1 MVGRII
7 EVTEEEWLQ
16 KSRLNDFAQKIL
28 ANPEAAP
35 HLEKAAKIVDPN
47 IATPRLNQQ
56 AAAQAPFN
64 AISEELSKLNK
75 RLDEEA
81 IARANQATID
91 AAAAKANAGIADLR
105 KDGWNDT
112 GIAEIQKVMTERGI
126 ADPRDAAIVLE
137 RLHPPA
143 SVSMPGSNGSFNFNE
158 VVHAAKTDDDIAGL
172 LKTMGK
178 ESNGLDAISNKMIA
192 DTLADVRSGQR

>member
-1 MVGRII
+1 MSIR
-7 EVTEEEWLQ
+7 EVTEEEYQRLT
-16 KSRLNDFAQKIL
+16 RLNQFAQSML

-35 HLEKAAKIVDPN
+35 LLEKAAKIVDPN

-56 AAAQAPFN
+56 IAQQAPFN

-75 RLDEEA
+75 RLDDEA
-81 IARANQATID
+81 AARANQAAID
-91 AAAAKANAGIADLR
+91 AANAKAAEGMNALR

-112 GIAEIQKVMTERGI
+112 GIAEIQKLMTERGI

-143 SVSMPGSNGSFNFNE
+143 TPAMPGSNGSFNFNE
-158 VVHAAKTDDDIAGL
+158 VINSAKVDDDIGSM

-192 DTLADVRSGQR
+192 DTLKDVRSGQH